1 MSASQIDSVTSFN
14 RLGEACSHIAAVV
27 SCMINATEVRK
38 RSGADSC
45 TSTLCGWN
53 HCAREVSM
61 NDIVLS
67 YTVIRHAFI
76 G

>member
-1 MSASQIDSVTSFN
+1 MSASQSNSVTSFN

-27 SCMINATEVRK
+27 SCLINATEIRK
-38 RSGADSC
+38 QSGADSC

-53 HCAREVSM
+53 TVHEKLASTNE
-61 NDIVLS
+61 IVLS
-67 YTVIRHAFI
+67 CTVIQCSI